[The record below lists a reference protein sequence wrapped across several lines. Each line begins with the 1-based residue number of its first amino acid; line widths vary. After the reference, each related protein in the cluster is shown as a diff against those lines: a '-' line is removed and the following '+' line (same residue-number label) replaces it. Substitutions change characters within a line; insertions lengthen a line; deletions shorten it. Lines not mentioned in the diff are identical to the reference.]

1 MKLSKIFFGISLGI
15 ASAFA
20 AAFTGF
26 LANSSTANSSANS
39 SPSNALSKN
48 AAKTTEIAETT
59 LSPLIDAYTAMAQQE
74 SDRLKHS
81 EKLSLTLPDTGSQND
96 SWSCGPNSA
105 ARVLKFYG
113 HDVDYDM
120 VRSATEKNF
129 ILPEQIKN
137 PLDNSWVNIRT
148 GTTPKVLQKVMQ
160 RWEGDKVKLARK
172 VELATLLSLLET
184 GKPVIGLI
192 RVGSFKVPLFG
203 TAPYLHWVALTGFD
217 RAQHLIY
224 YTDTNGKEATMSYE
238 EFMQKWSLGSDGN
251 AVNAILKGNGVEPR
265 TIVWVDRGKDEI

>member
-20 AAFTGF
+20 AAFSGL
-26 LANSSTANSSANS
+26 LANSSTTSSANS
-39 SPSNALSKN
+39 SASNAVSTN
-48 AAKTTEIAETT
+48 TAKTQGVAETT
-59 LSPLIDAYTAMAQQE
+59 PTFLAQYIAMTQQE
-74 SDRLKHS
+74 IDRLKHS
-81 EKLSLTLPDTGSQND
+81 EKQSLTLPDTGSQND

-120 VRSATEKNF
+120 VRAATEKNF

-137 PLDNSWVNIRT
+137 PLDDSWVNIRT

-160 RWEGDKVKLARK
+160 RWEGDRVKLARK

-217 RAQHLIY
+217 RAQQQIY
-224 YTDTNGKEATMSYE
+224 YTDTNSQESSMSYE
-238 EFMQKWSLGSDGN
+238 EFLRKWNLGSDGN

-265 TIVWVDRGKDEI
+265 TIVWVDRKKEEL